1 MESGDGEAMFQALVD
16 VYDATDAISASVS
29 LFSKLNTAAESLQD
43 AIGTAVAGDNVVAQ
57 AQALVDQIYGGIE
70 NHTIED
76 AEVEDLIAA
85 ATKMMTKLGLPENMD
100 EANDDNPVECTTAI
114 INPAYIDGND
124 NGWTGGAAI
133 NAEATDAEMYNKVF
147 DYYQVLEGMP
157 EGTYQVTVQGYYRAG
172 SAAVDYSTY
181 VEDPSAN
188 NNALLY
194 AIGENDDVC
203 SVPLKR
209 LASEAEAYESLP
221 DGYAWAKTNELAVPN
236 SMTTG
241 GEIFQTANEKTGLN
255 YYADNRVTVKVGA
268 DEKLTIGLK
277 KETKID
283 TDWTL
288 WTNWQL
294 FYFGKNSSKTPDT
307 TGINEVSPAKAV
319 KTEFFNLN
327 GARINKAQK
336 GIVIMKQTM
345 SDGRVT
351 VKKVNVR

>member
-1 MESGDGEAMFQALVD
+1 
-16 VYDATDAISASVS
+16 
-29 LFSKLNTAAESLQD
+29 
-43 AIGTAVAGDNVVAQ
+43 
-57 AQALVDQIYGGIE
+57 
-70 NHTIED
+70 
-76 AEVEDLIAA
+76 
-85 ATKMMTKLGLPENMD
+85 
-100 EANDDNPVECTTAI
+100 
-114 INPAYIDGND
+114 
-124 NGWTGGAAI
+124 
-133 NAEATDAEMYNKVF
+133 
-147 DYYQVLEGMP
+147 
-157 EGTYQVTVQGYYRAG
+157 
-172 SAAVDYSTY
+172 
-181 VEDPSAN
+181 
-188 NNALLY
+188 
-194 AIGENDDVC
+194 
-203 SVPLKR
+203 
-209 LASEAEAYESLP
+209 
-221 DGYAWAKTNELAVPN
+221 
-236 SMTTG
+236 MTTG